1 MYVVYNTGKLQVKAN
16 IHQATLLLATVA
28 SNNVASWRQ
37 QCCPMYGSDFAMLC
51 VASNM
56 LPYCWQQLQAKMLPS
71 VCWPLCVN
79 HLGTQYIIVI
89 TPDVLLLLFRY

>member
-28 SNNVASWRQ
+28 SNNVASWWQ
-37 QCCPMYGSDFAMLC
+37 QCYPMYGSDFAMLC

-56 LPYCWQQLQAKMLPS
+56 LLQLVLFLATYCWQHIAGNN
-71 VCWPLCVN
+71 VA
-79 HLGTQYIIVI
+79 
-89 TPDVLLLLFRY
+89 

>member
-1 MYVVYNTGKLQVKAN
+1 MKAN

-37 QCCPMYGSDFAMLC
+37 QCCPVYGSDFAMLC

-56 LPYCWQQLQAKMLPS
+56 LPQLDHCSIPGNMLLAT
-71 VCWPLCVN
+71 V
-79 HLGTQYIIVI
+79 VI
-89 TPDVLLLLFRY
+89 NNVA